1 MAPVTVIE
9 VDSEHFYFA
18 AAGCSTASQRLSTGY
33 QEVTL
38 CLAGCDSM
46 GGSDD
51 AGSMWGAD
59 YDAQVR
65 DVLTAVNDLILAFDN
80 HARLLIQAGR
90 NHTLAEHTATIG
102 DNSSPQLPPDP
113 EPASPVSPTNPA
125 SAVGHS
131 NSGLHAFQELI
142 DAIGMPCPNGDV
154 DKLAA
159 AAKLWDEVAQY
170 IVDDAAHT
178 VSQFIEDLDQVR
190 SPEVEYAIAD
200 CETLLSLLGDLGDA
214 SRGLAQSCR
223 DHRDAID
230 ETRYQ
235 IVPILD
241 SLAIEL
247 GITVAVTVLAA
258 FVSFGASAIAGSA
271 NASRAIAA
279 AGRLIRPVLS
289 ALHSKVPRFLARERV
304 AERPARISK
313 ESQALRQKSQHQTDD
328 AAEPQNPTT
337 SPSAGGR
344 PPGVKDDWVAR
355 TADNGKGT
363 VWQRPGAV
371 ENGTNAAERRADS
384 IRIMDSDGRYPNG
397 YVRFT
402 DEHGQYLDINGKPGP
417 RNAPETHIPRNP
429 DGSYPTPPGW

>member
-1 MAPVTVIE
+1 MLD

-18 AAGCSTASQRLSTGY
+18 STGCSTAAQRLSTGY
-33 QEVTL
+33 QEVTSS
-38 CLAGCDSM
+38 LAGCDSM

-80 HARLLIQAGR
+80 HARLFVQAGR
-90 NHTLAEHTATIG
+90 NHSLAEHAATRG
-102 DNSSPQLPPDP
+102 SNPSLALPSDP
-113 EPASPVSPTNPA
+113 EPAIPIRPTNPA
-125 SAVGHS
+125 SAVGQG
-131 NSGLHAFQELI
+131 NSGLQAFEELI
-142 DAIGMPCPNGDV
+142 DAIGIPCPNGDV
-154 DKLAA
+154 DKLAT
-159 AAKLWDEVAQY
+159 AAKLWDDVAQY
-170 IVDDAAHT
+170 IVDDAANT
-178 VSQFIEDLDQVR
+178 VSQFIEDLDLVR

-200 CETLLSLLGDLGDA
+200 CETLLSLLGELGDA

-223 DHRDAID
+223 EHRDAID
-230 ETRYQ
+230 ETRYK
-235 IVPILD
+235 IVPILN

-247 GITVAVTVLAA
+247 GITVTVTVLAA

-271 NASRAIAA
+271 NVSRAIAA
-279 AGRLIRPVLS
+279 AGRLIRPLLN

-304 AERPARISK
+304 AERPARISR
-313 ESQALRQKSQHQTDD
+313 ESQALRQKIQHQADE
-328 AAEPQNPTT
+328 AAKPQTAF
-337 SPSAGGR
+337 SAPSAAGR
-344 PPGVKDDWVAR
+344 PPGVKEDWVAR

-363 VWQRPGAV
+363 VWQRPGAA

-384 IRIMDSDGRYPNG
+384 IRIMNGDGRYPDG

-417 RNAPETHIPRNP
+417 RNSPETHIPRNP

>member
-1 MAPVTVIE
+1 MLE

-18 AAGCSTASQRLSTGY
+18 ATGCSAAAQRLSTGY
-33 QEVTL
+33 QKVTSS
-38 CLAGCDSM
+38 LAGCVSM

-51 AGSMWGAD
+51 AGSMWGTD
-59 YDAQVR
+59 YGAQVR
-65 DVLTAVNDLILAFDN
+65 DVLTAANDLILAFDN
-80 HARLLIQAGR
+80 HARLFVQAGR
-90 NHTLAEHTATIG
+90 NHALAEHGATLG
-102 DNSSPQLPPDP
+102 DNSSLALPPDP
-113 EPASPVSPTNPA
+113 ESASPISPTNPA
-125 SAVGHS
+125 SAVGQG
-131 NSGLHAFQELI
+131 NSGLQAFQELI
-142 DAIGMPCPNGDV
+142 DEIGMPCPNGDV

-159 AAKLWDEVAQY
+159 AARVWDEVAQY
-170 IVDDAAHT
+170 IVDDAANV
-178 VSQFIEDLDQVR
+178 VSHFIEDLDQVR
-190 SPEVEYAIAD
+190 SPEVEFAIAD
-200 CETLLSLLGDLGDA
+200 CETLLSLLADLGDA

-223 DHRDAID
+223 EHRDAIE

-271 NASRAIAA
+271 NVSRAIAA
-279 AGRLIRPVLS
+279 AGRLIRPVLT

-313 ESQALRQKSQHQTDD
+313 ESQALRQKTQHQADN
-328 AAEPQNPTT
+328 AAQPQKATT

-344 PPGVKDDWVAR
+344 PPGAKDDWVAR

-363 VWQRPGAV
+363 VWQRPGAA

-384 IRIMDSDGRYPNG
+384 IRIMDGDGRYPNG

-417 RNAPETHIPRNP
+417 RNSPETHIPRNQ